1 MALYQN
7 HNKTAFKAVLLG
19 KYLYHN
25 IHLDYMAVPK
35 FKTLHVSLSEE
46 EYFDMLAL
54 KAKYHAKTWVEL
66 FKKVRFA
73 HDLR

>member
-1 MALYQN
+1 
-7 HNKTAFKAVLLG
+7 
-19 KYLYHN
+19 
-25 IHLDYMAVPK
+25 MAVPK

-46 EYFDMLAL
+46 EYFDLLAL